1 MNELGPDAGEMVKR
15 MGRRTLVPGI
25 EQIVLGLLSITLAR
39 ATTTVT
45 VAILAVISAVTGT
58 VDFIDFAGSSRARSS
73 WRKRSR
79 GVPVLSSCAGSIGP
93 GRKGYGD
100 LP

>member
-1 MNELGPDAGEMVKR
+1 M
-15 MGRRTLVPGI
+15 PGI
-25 EQIVLGLLSITLAR
+25 GQIILGLFSITLAI

-58 VDFIDFAGSSRARSS
+58 VDLIDFASSSRAR
-73 WRKRSR
+73 RSR
-79 GVPVLSSCAGSIGP
+79 QKRTMGVPMVSSCAGSIGP
-93 GRKGYGD
+93 GGQDYGE

>member
-1 MNELGPDAGEMVKR
+1 MNELGPDVGEMVKP
-15 MGRRTLVPGI
+15 MGQRTLVPGI
-25 EQIVLGLLSITLAR
+25 AQIVLGLFAITLAR

-58 VDFIDFAGSSRARSS
+58 VDFIDFADSSRAGRSR
-73 WRKRSR
+73 WKRSR
-79 GVPVLSSCAGSIGP
+79 GVPMLSSCAGSIGP
-93 GRKGYGD
+93 GRKDYGD